1 MVVSAALPYTV
12 RPLEPWTEPVTKD
25 RQRSPFVANVKTEGG
40 WTRPVAVTWT
50 ATLDLLDRELFMLG
64 AKSWVLQ
71 IDIPESKI
79 RRDGGIYAN
88 AAPISPAVRVCFE
101 SRHGP
106 LRYACDRFTHW
117 QANVRAIA
125 LALEALRKVE
135 RYGVGGRGEQYHG
148 WTAVADRPAE
158 MTRDQAAE
166 FIAHWAAQEMTG
178 LTADLILREPAV
190 LKAAYRAAARATHP
204 DHHPDAA
211 DTFARITTAR
221 DLITREGSNHR

>member
-1 MVVSAALPYTV
+1 MSALPYVV
-12 RPLEPWTEPVTKD
+12 RPLEPWTEPVTNGRK
-25 RQRSPFVANVKTEGG
+25 QSPFTANLKTPGG
-40 WTRPVAVTWT
+40 WTRAVPVTWT

-64 AKSWVLQ
+64 AQSWILQ

-88 AAPISPAVRVCFE
+88 AAPTSPAVRVCFE

-135 RYGVGGRGEQYHG
+135 RYGVGGRGEQYRG
-148 WTAVADRPAE
+148 WTAIASRPHE
-158 MTRDQAAE
+158 LSPEQAAE
-166 FIAHWAAQEMTG
+166 LIAHWAAGEMTG
-178 LTADLILREPAV
+178 LTGATLLANPAM
-190 LKAAYRAAARATHP
+190 LTSAYRAAARATHP
-204 DHHPDAA
+204 DRTGDP
-211 DTFARITTAR
+211 DTFARINAAR
-221 DLITREGSNHR
+221 DLLVKEGANHR